1 MAKVE
6 VTIVTYRDI
15 FQEEAKEIGRYS
27 DEYRD
32 LSALILLDRGDMKL
46 IKTEDGQTVQVE
58 TDGGMVVVTARLSEE
73 DEEHPGLAFMPNSPW
88 SNQLV
93 SEDTGTSKIP
103 EFKRIKA
110 EVSATDKD
118 VDTISELVERIRA
131 DY

>member
-32 LSALILLDRGDMKL
+32 LSALILLDRGDMEL
-46 IKTEDGQTVQVE
+46 IGTEDGQTVQVD
-58 TDGGMVVVTARLSEE
+58 TDGGKVVVTAKLSEE

-93 SEDTGTSKIP
+93 SGDTGTSKIP
-103 EFKRIKA
+103 EFKRIRAK
-110 EVSATDKD
+110 VSATDKE
-118 VDTISELVERIRA
+118 VDTISDLVERIRA
-131 DY
+131 D

>member
-32 LSALILLDRGDMKL
+32 LSALILLDRSDMKL
-46 IKTEDGQTVQVE
+46 IETEDGQTVQVE
-58 TDGGMVVVTARLSEE
+58 TDGGMVVVTARQSEE

-93 SEDTGTSKIP
+93 SGDTGTSKIP

-118 VDTISELVERIRA
+118 VETISELVERIRA
-131 DY
+131 D

>member
-58 TDGGMVVVTARLSEE
+58 TDWGWVVVTAKLSDD

-93 SEDTGTSKIP
+93 SGDTGTSKIP
-103 EFKRIKA
+103 EFKRIRA
-110 EVSATDKD
+110 EVSATDKE
-118 VDTISELVERIRA
+118 VETISELLDRTYDV
-131 DY
+131 

>member
-46 IKTEDGQTVQVE
+46 IETEDGYTVQAE
-58 TDGGMVVVTARLSEE
+58 TDWGAVVVTARLSEE

-93 SEDTGTSKIP
+93 SGDAGTSKIP
-103 EFKRIKA
+103 EFKRIRA
-110 EVSATDKD
+110 EVSATDKE
-118 VDTISELVERIRA
+118 VDTISELVEKIRA
-131 DY
+131 D

>member
-1 MAKVE
+1 MAKVG

-46 IKTEDGQTVQVE
+46 IKTEDGQTVLVE
-58 TDGGMVVVTARLSEE
+58 TDGGMVVVKARLSDE

-93 SEDTGTSKIP
+93 SGDTGTSKIP
-103 EFKRIKA
+103 EFKRIRA
-110 EVSATDKD
+110 EVSSTDKE
-118 VDTISELVERIRA
+118 VDTISDLVERIRA
-131 DY
+131 D

>member
-46 IKTEDGQTVQVE
+46 IETEDGQTVQVE
-58 TDGGMVVVTARLSEE
+58 TDGGMVVVKARLSDE

-93 SEDTGTSKIP
+93 SGDTGTSKIP
-103 EFKRIKA
+103 EFKRIRA
-110 EVSATDKD
+110 EVSATDKE
-118 VDTISELVERIRA
+118 VETISDLVERIRA
-131 DY
+131 D

>member
-46 IKTEDGQTVQVE
+46 IETEDGQTVQVD
-58 TDGGMVVVTARLSEE
+58 TDWGTVVVTAKLSEE
-73 DEEHPGLAFMPNSPW
+73 DEEQPGLAFMPNSPW

-93 SEDTGTSKIP
+93 SGDTGTSKIP
-103 EFKRIKA
+103 EFKRIRAK
-110 EVSATDKD
+110 VSATDKE
-118 VDTISELVERIRA
+118 VDTISDLVERIRA
-131 DY
+131 D

>member
-46 IKTEDGQTVQVE
+46 IETEDGQTVQVE
-58 TDGGMVVVTARLSEE
+58 TDGGMVVVTAKLSGE

-93 SEDTGTSKIP
+93 SGDTGTSKIP
-103 EFKRIKA
+103 EFKRIRA
-110 EVSATDKD
+110 EVSATDKE

-131 DY
+131 D

>member
-58 TDGGMVVVTARLSEE
+58 TDWGVVVVTARLSGE

-93 SEDTGTSKIP
+93 SGDTGTSKIP
-103 EFKRIKA
+103 EFKRIRA
-110 EVSATDKD
+110 EVSATDKE
-118 VDTISELVERIRA
+118 VDTISDLVERIRA
-131 DY
+131 D

>member
-1 MAKVE
+1 MAKVG

-46 IKTEDGQTVQVE
+46 IKTEDGQTVLVE
-58 TDGGMVVVTARLSEE
+58 TDGGMVVVTAKLSGE

-93 SEDTGTSKIP
+93 SGDTGTSKIP
-103 EFKRIKA
+103 EFKRIRA
-110 EVSATDKD
+110 EVSSTDKE
-118 VDTISELVERIRA
+118 VDTISDLVERIRA
-131 DY
+131 D

>member
-1 MAKVE
+1 MAKVG

-46 IKTEDGQTVQVE
+46 IKTEDGQTVLVE
-58 TDGGMVVVTARLSEE
+58 TDGGMVVVKARLSDE

-93 SEDTGTSKIP
+93 SGDTGTSKIP
-103 EFKRIKA
+103 EFKRIRA
-110 EVSATDKD
+110 EVSATDKE
-118 VDTISELVERIRA
+118 VDTISDLVERIRA
-131 DY
+131 D

>member
-1 MAKVE
+1 MAKVG

-46 IKTEDGQTVQVE
+46 IKTEDGQTVLVE
-58 TDGGMVVVTARLSEE
+58 TDGGMVVVTAKLSGE

-93 SEDTGTSKIP
+93 SGDTGTSKIP
-103 EFKRIKA
+103 EFKRIRA
-110 EVSATDKD
+110 EVSATDKE
-118 VDTISELVERIRA
+118 VDTISDLVERIRA
-131 DY
+131 D